1 MIGIVSADIL
11 FRSEEVH
18 CTYATGEQYLSQA
31 YPNAVELK
39 AENFSILASY
49 CLVLL
54 LVCHILY
61 SAIRIPRLR

>member
-1 MIGIVSADIL
+1 MYNS
-11 FRSEEVH
+11 SEVH
-18 CTYATGEQYLSQA
+18 CTYATGDKYLAQA

-49 CLVLL
+49 CLILL